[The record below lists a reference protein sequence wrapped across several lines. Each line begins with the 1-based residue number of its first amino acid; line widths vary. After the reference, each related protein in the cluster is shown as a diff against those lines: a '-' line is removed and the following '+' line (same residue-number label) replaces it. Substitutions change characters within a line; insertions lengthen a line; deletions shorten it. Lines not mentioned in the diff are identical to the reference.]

1 MRSISKALGCLFSVA
16 LFAAVSYGSTISGTV
31 KGPDGAPFRG
41 AFVQAQNK
49 ANRIAVSV
57 LTDKDGHYKVDGLG
71 AGDFNVTVRA
81 AGFKGDLHLVTLT
94 ADQSASQNFALDK
107 GMVRWQDLSLY
118 QGIQLLPDAPGKAEW
133 QGHCFN
139 CHGFQSRMAAVV
151 RDEDGWKDRVNFMR
165 TTEHYFLTPGVT
177 DEMGDHI
184 AAYINSVFGKDSK
197 LTRDPSTLPGYKD
210 LVKTFPD
217 DVMNIAYVEY
227 DLPGPSR
234 MPWNADPDKNGYIW
248 MPYYGDNN
256 KIGRLNP
263 KTAKVDEFSVP
274 AEMTAGIHSTY
285 PAPDGS
291 VWMGEQGTN
300 RLGHWDPVTMKI
312 TEYQD
317 AYIPGKEYTT
327 AGNSKH
333 TVRVDG
339 NGYVWATG
347 GPLSRYDP
355 KEGKFYDYKDEVGA
369 AYGITVD
376 KDGNVW
382 FCAQGR
388 SEIGEGDKNTG
399 KVKVWKVPT
408 DKSFPRRLAID
419 QDGIVW
425 FGEYSAGKIGRF
437 DPKTET
443 FKEYVLPGPGQ
454 TPYGIAIDK
463 KGGVWFNSAETDVI
477 EHLDPKTGEITQY
490 PFDHAEITIRE
501 MNVDPEGRIWY
512 TSPANN
518 KVGYFY
524 LPGRPDLMTSK
535 LPQ

>member
-1 MRSISKALGCLFSVA
+1 MRSFCKVMACLSSVV
-16 LFAAVSYGSTISGTV
+16 LFATLSYGSTVSGSV

-41 AFVQAQNK
+41 AFVQAQNTK
-49 ANRIAVSV
+49 SKITVSV
-57 LTDKDGHYKVDGLG
+57 LSDTDGHYRVEGLP
-71 AGDFNVTVRA
+71 AGDYQVLVKA
-81 AGFKGDLHLVTLT
+81 AGFKGESHPATLT
-94 ADQSASQNFALDK
+94 ADQAASQDFALQK
-107 GMVRWQDLSLY
+107 GMVRWADLSLY
-118 QGIQLLPDAPGKAEW
+118 QGMKLLPDGPGKADL

-139 CHGFQSRMAAVV
+139 CHGFQSRMASVV
-151 RDEDGWKDRVNFMR
+151 RDEDGWKDRVAYMR
-165 TTEHYFLTPGVT
+165 DVEHYFLTPGVN
-177 DEMGDHI
+177 DEMAGRI
-184 AAYINSVFGKDSK
+184 AAYINSEFGQDST
-197 LTRDPSTLPGYKD
+197 LTKSPADLPGYKD
-210 LVKTFPD
+210 LVRTYGD
-217 DVMNIAYVEY
+217 DAMKIVYVEY
-227 DLPGPSR
+227 DLPGPNR
-234 MPWNADPDKNGYIW
+234 MPWNADPDKNGNIW
-248 MPYYGDNN
+248 MPYYGPAN

-263 KTAKVDEFSVP
+263 RTGHVDEYPVP

-300 RLGHWDPVTMKI
+300 RLGHWDPVSMKI

-327 AGNSKH
+327 AGGQKH

-347 GPLSRYDP
+347 NPLSRYDP
-355 KEGKFYDYKDEVGA
+355 KEGKYYDYKDEVGST
-369 AYGITVD
+369 YGITVD
-376 KDGNVW
+376 KNGNVW
-382 FCAQGR
+382 FCAQGT
-388 SEIGEGDKNTG
+388 SSIGMGDKNTG

-408 DKSFPRRLAID
+408 DKSFPRRLVID

-463 KGGVWFNSAETDVI
+463 NGGVWFNSAETDVI

-501 MNVDPEGRIWY
+501 LNVDPEGRMWY

-524 LPGRPDLMTSK
+524 LAGKTELASK

>member
-49 ANRIAVSV
+49 ANRVAVSV
-57 LTDKDGHYKVDGLG
+57 LTDKDGHYKVEGLG

-81 AGFKGDLHLVTLT
+81 AGYKGDLHIVTLAT
-94 ADQSASQNFALDK
+94 DKSASQDFALDK

-118 QGIQLLPDAPGKAEW
+118 QGLQLLPDTPGKAEW

-151 RDEDGWKDRVNFMR
+151 RDEDGWKDRVDFMR

-210 LVKTFPD
+210 LVRTFPD
-217 DVMNIAYVEY
+217 DVMNIVYVEY

-234 MPWNADPDKNGYIW
+234 MPWDPNPDKDGNIW

-263 KTAKVDEFSVP
+263 KTAHVDEFPVP
-274 AEMTAGIHSTY
+274 AERTAGIHSAF

-339 NGYVWATG
+339 NGYVWSTG

-355 KEGKFYDYKDEVGA
+355 KEGKFYDYKDEVGS
-369 AYGITVD
+369 AYGITLD

-388 SEIGEGDKNTG
+388 SEIGTGDKNTG

-419 QDGIVW
+419 KDGIVW

-463 KGGVWFNSAETDVI
+463 KGGVWFSSYQTDVI
-477 EHLDPKTGEITQY
+477 EHLDPNTGVVTQY
-490 PFDHAEITIRE
+490 PFDHPEITNRE
-501 MNVDPEGRIWY
+501 LNVDRDGRIWY

-524 LPGRPDLMTSK
+524 IPGSDAMASK
-535 LPQ
+535 IPQ

>member
-1 MRSISKALGCLFSVA
+1 VFSVA

-57 LTDKDGHYKVDGLG
+57 LTDKDGHYKVEGLG

-81 AGFKGDLHLVTLT
+81 AGFKGDLHLVTLA

-107 GMVRWQDLSLY
+107 GMIRWQDLSLY
-118 QGIQLLPDAPGKAEW
+118 QGLQLLPDAPGKAEW

-177 DEMGDHI
+177 DEMGDQI

-217 DVMNIAYVEY
+217 DVMNIVFVEY

-234 MPWNADPDKNGYIW
+234 MPWNADPDKNGNIW

-263 KTAKVDEFSVP
+263 KTAKVDEFAVP

-285 PAPDGS
+285 PAADGS

-300 RLGHWDPVTMKI
+300 RLGHWDPATMKI

-355 KEGKFYDYKDEVGA
+355 KEGKFYDYKDEVGS

-388 SEIGEGDKNTG
+388 SEIGMGDKNTG

-501 MNVDPEGRIWY
+501 MNIDPEGRIWY

-524 LPGRPDLMTSK
+524 LSGRPDLMTSK